1 MFGLPFSALVNIAQ
15 TVGALG
21 GAWLVQRG
29 YMSGDTVQQT
39 FGAIGTLA
47 LIGFNIVNHQGAL
60 AVQPPKAV
68 ATPGKDATA

>member
-47 LIGFNIVNHQGAL
+47 LIGFNIINHQS
-60 AVQPPKAV
+60 AVNAVPPAAV
-68 ATPGKDATA
+68 PAVGPAA

>member
-47 LIGFNIVNHQGAL
+47 LIGFNIINHQTAAN
-60 AVQPPKAV
+60 AVPPAVVPSKA
-68 ATPGKDATA
+68 ATA